1 MDGIHQPPRNSPWM
15 GKKRAKRVVAQ
26 TRTVRVFE
34 EEELPSG
41 GKIISKN
48 KRRKKSVS
56 KFTFYSPRASCE
68 GFFFFFFSFSGKAL
82 FRRKHGATRRLSI
95 PVERRPGQLLNKR
108 VSGFNIGDF
117 LHAQV
122 PSHMVISRCVCVRA
136 RVCLQEPRLCRQQHT
151 CGIRSRVRLD
161 CHRVWKPGC
170 CTERRERREGE
181 ARAEGEA
188 TGTERNYSPP
198 TPRSPPAVCVCVE
211 IIQVAEE
218 GGGGGG
224 GGRGVKKK
232 GGGGKQNKLSRLFAD
247 VPRYF
252 RGRWERRGRQA
263 GRQAAPRCGSQSVVR
278 KPTEVC
284 GGGSRSS
291 QAKYGIFT
299 GKCSPDRVLIS
310 PATPRPPPDQ
320 TWLHNCVKP

>member
-1 MDGIHQPPRNSPWM
+1 M

-136 RVCLQEPRLCRQQHT
+136 RARVSPGAAALSAATHLWDPLTRSPRL
-151 CGIRSRVRLD
+151 S
-161 CHRVWKPGC
+161 
-170 CTERRERREGE
+170 
-181 ARAEGEA
+181 
-188 TGTERNYSPP
+188 
-198 TPRSPPAVCVCVE
+198 
-211 IIQVAEE
+211 
-218 GGGGGG
+218 
-224 GGRGVKKK
+224 
-232 GGGGKQNKLSRLFAD
+232 SRL
-247 VPRYF
+247 
-252 RGRWERRGRQA
+252 
-263 GRQAAPRCGSQSVVR
+263 
-278 KPTEVC
+278 K
-284 GGGSRSS
+284 
-291 QAKYGIFT
+291 T
-299 GKCSPDRVLIS
+299 GM
-310 PATPRPPPDQ
+310 
-320 TWLHNCVKP
+320 LH